1 MNLEYWIPTLVIL
14 KMSTKY
20 LVENFWNLIFKGII
34 WHAKLALAKE
44 KWLYVWLFCYIILN
58 YECLGQIK
66 HFCCHLSRNHF
77 KLFTINKL
85 TITFT
90 LEDDNRGNCSSF
102 MVSDS
107 LSFSTSPLF
116 VYFLSYIC
124 SARRYRY
131 KLVLFVSWK
140 KRGKV
145 VGLKNFLRF
154 FYRSQIYHLAVLVK
168 NVPLQK
174 LWKMWESIPEKLPV
188 QLSL

>member
-1 MNLEYWIPTLVIL
+1 MFGTNKTFL
-14 KMSTKY
+14 
-20 LVENFWNLIFKGII
+20 
-34 WHAKLALAKE
+34 
-44 KWLYVWLFCYIILN
+44 
-58 YECLGQIK
+58 
-66 HFCCHLSRNHF
+66 LSFIRKHF

-168 NVPLQK
+168 NVPLQNYEK
-174 LWKMWESIPEKLPV
+174 CGKAFQKNYQFNYHYKNCLIDRVCPICLTRPVFKPESGFKSHAKIHKV
-188 QLSL
+188 